1 MPFTEF
7 DRISEN
13 PVRMRPRMS
22 LTGQEHPMAS
32 LVIIDG
38 PARGQRFDL
47 REHTVIIGRDA
58 SCAIRIPD
66 DRVLRRHLQV
76 GYDNRGDRHFALDV
90 GSENGVTVNGIRLQR
105 GSLQSLDSGDEI
117 RIGRSSLRYVQH
129 GTPPSVGKDV

>member
-1 MPFTEF
+1 
-7 DRISEN
+7 
-13 PVRMRPRMS
+13 MS
-22 LTGQEHPMAS
+22 FVGEERPMAS

-47 REHTVIIGRDA
+47 REHTVLIGRDA

-66 DRVLRRHLQV
+66 ERVSRRHLQV

-105 GSLQSLDSGDEI
+105 GSLRSLGNGDEI
-117 RIGRSSLRYVQH
+117 RIGRSSLRYVWH
-129 GTPPSVGKDV
+129 VTPPSVDKDA